1 MDEYGTCRG
10 RWNRRPA
17 RRGRVLLGGKVPPIG
32 RVRGRRVPD
41 DRPLVARS
49 VARRPEQEPAGVVAD
64 VLPWPPPMLIA
75 VRQIADV
82 LVRRR
87 VAQREEPALRSL
99 GLRRILPPVRA
110 VSQL

>member
-32 RVRGRRVPD
+32 RVRGRRASD

-49 VARRPEQEPAGVVAD
+49 VARRPEQGPAGVVAD
-64 VLPWPPPMLIA
+64 VLPRPSPMLIA

-87 VAQREEPALRSL
+87 VKQREKPAPRGLE
-99 GLRRILPPVRA
+99 LRRLLPPVRA